1 MLKLDFSCVYT
12 KYVTIIALNF
22 NQGKILLHTDLSLSP
37 SLSIHT
43 HTHTHTHTHIYIN
56 FDSRIPINGAFKCGL
71 Q

>member
-1 MLKLDFSCVYT
+1 MLKLDFSCVDT

-43 HTHTHTHTHIYIN
+43 HTHTYIYIN

>member
-1 MLKLDFSCVYT
+1 MLKHDFSCVYT

-43 HTHTHTHTHIYIN
+43 HTHIYIYIN
-56 FDSRIPINGAFKCGL
+56 FDSRIPINGALKCGL